1 MAVIYEFKL
10 PDIGEGLH
18 EAEIIRWLVR
28 EGDVVN
34 ADQPIAEIQTDKA
47 MVEMT
52 TPVAG
57 KVMSLAGPEGAT
69 VNVGEPLIVLDTEA
83 AGEPRGNQSEQ
94 STGLKE
100 TSATV
105 QADRGTR
112 PARKRVIAAP
122 SVRKRAREMGVPIEE
137 VEGTGEGG
145 RVTLAD
151 LERYVR
157 EREAAVTVAETVQSG
172 IGKVEEASF
181 ARSSHAVSDR
191 ISKALF
197 APPST
202 GPSPLTEEEERIP
215 LRGLRKK
222 IAEKMVKSVYTAPH
236 VTGMDEIDVTK
247 LVEIRKSLAA
257 QLAEERIK
265 LTYLPF
271 VIKAVTRALKQYP
284 MFNATLDEE
293 TNEIVLKKRYHIGIA
308 TATKAGLLVP
318 VIRDADQKSIRE
330 LAIEIAELSE
340 KAHRQALRLEELQ
353 GSTFTITSTGA
364 GGGWFATPVINYPE
378 VAIFGAHAIKRRPV
392 VIDDEIVIRD
402 IMGMSLT
409 FDHRVI
415 DGEPAGRFMR
425 TVAHYLENPEL
436 LLLDVR

>member
-1 MAVIYEFKL
+1 MIYEFKL

-18 EAEIIRWLVR
+18 EAEIIRWLIR
-28 EGDVVN
+28 EGDVVK

-57 KVMSLAGPEGAT
+57 KVVALAGPEGAT
-69 VNVGEPLIVLDTEA
+69 VKVGEPLIVVETEA
-83 AGEPRGNQSEQ
+83 SVAGEAAPTDHLAQEPASAVHIEAPRP
-94 STGLKE
+94 
-100 TSATV
+100 TV
-105 QADRGTR
+105 G
-112 PARKRVIAAP
+112 RKRAIAAP
-122 SVRKRAREMGVPIEE
+122 SVRKRAREMGVPIDE

-157 EREAAVTVAETVQSG
+157 EREAAASVAEAARR
-172 IGKVEEASF
+172 EANEAGVLPTGS
-181 ARSSHAVSDR
+181 ASAAGGRQESIASWTSIASLDAV
-191 ISKALF
+191 F
-197 APPST
+197 
-202 GPSPLTEEEERIP
+202 EEEERIP

-222 IAEKMVKSVYTAPH
+222 IAEKMVKSMYTAPH
-236 VTGMDEIDVTK
+236 VTGMDEVDVTK
-247 LVEIRKSLAA
+247 LVEIRKHLAN

-271 VIKAVTRALKQYP
+271 IIKAVTRALKQYP
-284 MFNATLDEE
+284 MFNAVLDEE

-308 TATKAGLLVP
+308 TATKAGLVVP

-364 GGGWFATPVINYPE
+364 GGGWFATPIINYPE

-392 VIDDEIVIRD
+392 VVGDEIVIRD
-402 IMGMSLT
+402 MMGMSLT

-425 TVAHYLENPEL
+425 TVAHYLENPEV

>member
-1 MAVIYEFKL
+1 MIYEFKL

-18 EAEIIRWLVR
+18 EAEIIRWLIR
-28 EGDVVN
+28 EGDVVK

-57 KVMSLAGPEGAT
+57 KVVALAGPEGAT
-69 VNVGEPLIVLDTEA
+69 VKVGEPLIVVETEA
-83 AGEPRGNQSEQ
+83 AVAVEEVSADDSVREPVPAAHGEAPRPS
-94 STGLKE
+94 
-100 TSATV
+100 
-105 QADRGTR
+105 
-112 PARKRVIAAP
+112 RKRAIAAP
-122 SVRKRAREMGVPIEE
+122 SVRKRARELGVPIDE

-157 EREAAVTVAETVQSG
+157 EREAAAAVA
-172 IGKVEEASF
+172 
-181 ARSSHAVSDR
+181 ARSEAKGDVLPTGSAAGGRQASIAAWTSIASLDAV
-191 ISKALF
+191 F
-197 APPST
+197 
-202 GPSPLTEEEERIP
+202 EEEERIP

-222 IAEKMVKSVYTAPH
+222 IAEKMVKSAYTAPH
-236 VTGMDEIDVTK
+236 VTGMDEVDVTK
-247 LVEIRKSLAA
+247 LVEIRKSLASE
-257 QLAEERIK
+257 LAKEQIK

-271 VIKAVTRALKQYP
+271 VIKAVTRALKEYP
-284 MFNATLDEE
+284 MFNASLDEE

-308 TATKAGLLVP
+308 TATKAGLVVP

-330 LAIEIAELSE
+330 LAVEIAELSE

-364 GGGWFATPVINYPE
+364 GGGWFATPIINYPE

-392 VIDDEIVIRD
+392 VVGDEIVIRD
-402 IMGMSLT
+402 MMGMSLT

-425 TVAHYLENPEL
+425 TVAHYLENPEV

>member
-1 MAVIYEFKL
+1 MIYEFKL

-18 EAEIIRWLVR
+18 EAEIIRWLIR
-28 EGDVVN
+28 EGDVVK

-57 KVMSLAGPEGAT
+57 KVVALAGPEGAT
-69 VNVGEPLIVLDTEA
+69 VKVGEPLIVVETEA
-83 AGEPRGNQSEQ
+83 SVAGEAAPTDHLAQEPASAVHIEAPRP
-94 STGLKE
+94 
-100 TSATV
+100 TV
-105 QADRGTR
+105 G
-112 PARKRVIAAP
+112 RKRAIAAP
-122 SVRKRAREMGVPIEE
+122 SVRKRARELGVPIDE

-157 EREAAVTVAETVQSG
+157 EREAAASVAEAARR
-172 IGKVEEASF
+172 EANEAGVLPTGS
-181 ARSSHAVSDR
+181 ASAAGGRQESIASWTSIASLDAV
-191 ISKALF
+191 F
-197 APPST
+197 
-202 GPSPLTEEEERIP
+202 EEEERIP

-222 IAEKMVKSVYTAPH
+222 IAEKMVKSMYTAPH
-236 VTGMDEIDVTK
+236 VTGMDEVDVTK
-247 LVEIRKSLAA
+247 LVEIRKHLAN

-271 VIKAVTRALKQYP
+271 IIKAVTRALKQYP
-284 MFNATLDEE
+284 MFNAVLDEE

-308 TATKAGLLVP
+308 TATKAGLVVP

-364 GGGWFATPVINYPE
+364 GGGWFATPIINYPE

-392 VIDDEIVIRD
+392 VVGDEIVIRD
-402 IMGMSLT
+402 MMGMSLT

-425 TVAHYLENPEL
+425 TVAHYLENPEV

>member
-1 MAVIYEFKL
+1 MIYEFKL

-18 EAEIIRWLVR
+18 EAEIIRWLIR
-28 EGDVVN
+28 EGDVVK

-57 KVMSLAGPEGAT
+57 KVVALAGPEGAT
-69 VNVGEPLIVLDTEA
+69 VKVGEPLIVVETEA
-83 AGEPRGNQSEQ
+83 AVTAEAASADGSAREPVPALRGEF
-94 STGLKE
+94 L
-100 TSATV
+100 
-105 QADRGTR
+105 R
-112 PARKRVIAAP
+112 PARKRAIAAP
-122 SVRKRAREMGVPIEE
+122 SVRKRAREMGVPIDE

-157 EREAAVTVAETVQSG
+157 EREAAAAVAEVARR
-172 IGKVEEASF
+172 EANEAGVLPTGS
-181 ARSSHAVSDR
+181 ASAAGGRQESIAAWTSIASLDAV
-191 ISKALF
+191 F
-197 APPST
+197 
-202 GPSPLTEEEERIP
+202 EEEERIP

-222 IAEKMVKSVYTAPH
+222 IAEKMVKSMYTAPH
-236 VTGMDEIDVTK
+236 VTGMDEVDVTK
-247 LVEIRKSLAA
+247 LVEIRKHLAS

-284 MFNATLDEE
+284 MFNASLDEE

-308 TATKAGLLVP
+308 TATKAGLVVP

-364 GGGWFATPVINYPE
+364 GGGWFATPIINYPE
-378 VAIFGAHAIKRRPV
+378 VAILGVHAIKRRPV
-392 VIDDEIVIRD
+392 VVDDEIVIRD
-402 IMGMSLT
+402 MMGMSLT

-425 TVAHYLENPEL
+425 TVAHYLENPEV

>member
-1 MAVIYEFKL
+1 MIYEFKL

-28 EGDVVN
+28 EGDVVK

-57 KVMSLAGPEGAT
+57 KVVALAGPEGAT
-69 VNVGEPLIVLDTEA
+69 VKVGEPLIVVETEA
-83 AGEPRGNQSEQ
+83 SVAGEATPIEDSVREPVPVLHG
-94 STGLKE
+94 E
-100 TSATV
+100 TP
-105 QADRGTR
+105 R
-112 PARKRVIAAP
+112 PARKRAIAAP
-122 SVRKRAREMGVPIEE
+122 SVRKRAREMGVPIDE

-157 EREAAVTVAETVQSG
+157 EREAAVAVAELRERSG
-172 IGKVEEASF
+172 AAVLPVGGTAIEQKADKAAWTSIAS
-181 ARSSHAVSDR
+181 
-191 ISKALF
+191 
-197 APPST
+197 
-202 GPSPLTEEEERIP
+202 TELVVPEEERIP

-222 IAEKMVKSVYTAPH
+222 IAEKMVKSAYTAPH
-236 VTGMDEIDVTK
+236 VTGMDEVDVTK
-247 LVEIRKSLAA
+247 LVEIRKNLASE
-257 QLAEERIK
+257 LAKEQIK

-271 VIKAVTRALKQYP
+271 IIKAVTRALKQYP
-284 MFNATLDEE
+284 MFNASLDEE

-308 TATKAGLLVP
+308 TATKAGLVVP

-364 GGGWFATPVINYPE
+364 GGGWFATPIINYPE

-392 VIDDEIVIRD
+392 VVGDEIVIRD
-402 IMGMSLT
+402 MMGMSLT

-425 TVAHYLENPEL
+425 TVAHYLENPEV

>member
-1 MAVIYEFKL
+1 MIYEFKL

-28 EGDVVN
+28 EGDVVK

-57 KVMSLAGPEGAT
+57 KVVALAGPEGAT
-69 VNVGEPLIVLDTEA
+69 VKVGEPLIVVETEA
-83 AGEPRGNQSEQ
+83 SVAGEATPIEDSVREPVPVLHG
-94 STGLKE
+94 E
-100 TSATV
+100 TP
-105 QADRGTR
+105 R
-112 PARKRVIAAP
+112 PARKRAIAAP
-122 SVRKRAREMGVPIEE
+122 SVRKRAREMGVPIDE

-157 EREAAVTVAETVQSG
+157 EREAAVAVAELRERSG
-172 IGKVEEASF
+172 AAVLPVGGTAIEQKADKAAWTSIAS
-181 ARSSHAVSDR
+181 
-191 ISKALF
+191 
-197 APPST
+197 
-202 GPSPLTEEEERIP
+202 TELVVPEEERIP

-222 IAEKMVKSVYTAPH
+222 IAEKMVKSAYTAPH
-236 VTGMDEIDVTK
+236 VTGMDEVDVTK
-247 LVEIRKSLAA
+247 LVEIRKNLASE
-257 QLAEERIK
+257 LAKEQIK

-271 VIKAVTRALKQYP
+271 IIKAVTRALKQYP
-284 MFNATLDEE
+284 MFNASLDEE

-308 TATKAGLLVP
+308 TATKAGLVVP

-330 LAIEIAELSE
+330 LAVEIAELSE
-340 KAHRQALRLEELQ
+340 KAHRQALRLDELQ

-364 GGGWFATPVINYPE
+364 GGGWFATPIINYPE

-392 VIDDEIVIRD
+392 VVGDEIVIRD
-402 IMGMSLT
+402 MMGMSLT

-425 TVAHYLENPEL
+425 TVAYYLEHPEV
-436 LLLDVR
+436 LLLDAR

>member
-1 MAVIYEFKL
+1 MIYEFKL

-18 EAEIIRWLVR
+18 EAEIIRWLIR
-28 EGDVVN
+28 EGDVVK

-57 KVMSLAGPEGAT
+57 KVVALAGPEGAT
-69 VNVGEPLIVLDTEA
+69 VKVGEPLIVVETEA
-83 AGEPRGNQSEQ
+83 AVTSEAASTDHLAQEPA
-94 STGLKE
+94 
-100 TSATV
+100 SAV
-105 QADRGTR
+105 HIEAPR
-112 PARKRVIAAP
+112 PAAGRKRAIAAP
-122 SVRKRAREMGVPIEE
+122 SVRKRARELGVPIDE

-157 EREAAVTVAETVQSG
+157 EREAAVAVAEQRERSG
-172 IGKVEEASF
+172 AAVLPVGGAAIEQKADKAAWTSIASMEL
-181 ARSSHAVSDR
+181 VV
-191 ISKALF
+191 
-197 APPST
+197 P
-202 GPSPLTEEEERIP
+202 EEERIP

-222 IAEKMVKSVYTAPH
+222 IAEKMVKSAYTAPH
-236 VTGMDEIDVTK
+236 VTGMDEVDVTK
-247 LVEIRKSLAA
+247 LVEIRKNLASE
-257 QLAEERIK
+257 LAKEQIK

-271 VIKAVTRALKQYP
+271 IIKAVTRALKQYP
-284 MFNATLDEE
+284 MFNASLDEE

-308 TATKAGLLVP
+308 TATKAGLVVP

-330 LAIEIAELSE
+330 LAVEIAELSE
-340 KAHRQALRLEELQ
+340 KAHRQALRLDELQ

-364 GGGWFATPVINYPE
+364 GGGWFATPIINYPE

-392 VIDDEIVIRD
+392 VVGDEIVIRD
-402 IMGMSLT
+402 MMGMSLT
-409 FDHRVI
+409 FDHRII

-425 TVAHYLENPEL
+425 TVAYYLEHPEV
-436 LLLDVR
+436 LLLDAR

>member
-1 MAVIYEFKL
+1 MIYEFKL

-28 EGDVVN
+28 EGDVVK

-57 KVMSLAGPEGAT
+57 KVVALAGPEGAT
-69 VNVGEPLIVLDTEA
+69 VKVGEPLIVVETEA
-83 AGEPRGNQSEQ
+83 SVAGEAAPIEDSVREPVPVLHG
-94 STGLKE
+94 E
-100 TSATV
+100 TP
-105 QADRGTR
+105 R
-112 PARKRVIAAP
+112 PARKRAIAAP
-122 SVRKRAREMGVPIEE
+122 SVRKRAREMGVPIDE

-157 EREAAVTVAETVQSG
+157 EREAAVAVAELRERSG
-172 IGKVEEASF
+172 AAVLPVGGTAIEQKADKAAWTSIAS
-181 ARSSHAVSDR
+181 
-191 ISKALF
+191 
-197 APPST
+197 
-202 GPSPLTEEEERIP
+202 TELVVPEEERIP

-222 IAEKMVKSVYTAPH
+222 IAEKMVKSAYTAPH
-236 VTGMDEIDVTK
+236 VTGMDEVDVTK
-247 LVEIRKSLAA
+247 LVEIRKNLASE
-257 QLAEERIK
+257 LAKEQIK

-271 VIKAVTRALKQYP
+271 IIKAVTRALKQYP
-284 MFNATLDEE
+284 MFNASLDEE

-308 TATKAGLLVP
+308 TATKAGLVVP

-330 LAIEIAELSE
+330 LAVEIAELSE
-340 KAHRQALRLEELQ
+340 KAHRQALRLDELQ

-364 GGGWFATPVINYPE
+364 GGGWFATPIINYPE

-392 VIDDEIVIRD
+392 VVGDEIVIRD
-402 IMGMSLT
+402 MMGMSLT

-425 TVAHYLENPEL
+425 TVAYYLEHPEV
-436 LLLDVR
+436 LLLDAR

>member
-1 MAVIYEFKL
+1 MIYEFKL

-57 KVMSLAGPEGAT
+57 KVVALAGPEGAT
-69 VNVGEPLIVLDTEA
+69 VKVGEPLIVVETEA
-83 AGEPRGNQSEQ
+83 AVAGEAAPTEDSVREPVPAAHGE
-94 STGLKE
+94 
-100 TSATV
+100 AP
-105 QADRGTR
+105 R
-112 PARKRVIAAP
+112 PARKRAIAAP
-122 SVRKRAREMGVPIEE
+122 SVRKRARELGVPIDE

-157 EREAAVTVAETVQSG
+157 EREAAATVAARD
-172 IGKVEEASF
+172 EAKKDALPTGGAAGGRQASI
-181 ARSSHAVSDR
+181 ATWTSIAGLD
-191 ISKALF
+191 ALF
-197 APPST
+197 
-202 GPSPLTEEEERIP
+202 EEEERIP

-236 VTGMDEIDVTK
+236 ATGMDEIDVTK
-247 LVEIRKSLAA
+247 LVEIRKSLASE
-257 QLAEERIK
+257 LAKEQIK

-271 VIKAVTRALKQYP
+271 IIKAVTRALKEYP
-284 MFNATLDEE
+284 MFNASLDEE

-330 LAIEIAELSE
+330 LAVEIAELSE
-340 KAHRQALRLEELQ
+340 KAHRQALRLKELQ

-364 GGGWFATPVINYPE
+364 GGGWFAKPIINYPE
-378 VAIFGAHAIKRRPV
+378 VAIFGAHAIKRKPV

-402 IMGMSLT
+402 MMGISLT

-425 TVAHYLENPEL
+425 TVAHYLSHPEV

>member
-1 MAVIYEFKL
+1 MIYEFKL

-18 EAEIIRWLVR
+18 EAEIIRWLIR
-28 EGDVVN
+28 EGDVVK

-57 KVMSLAGPEGAT
+57 KVVALAGPEGAT
-69 VNVGEPLIVLDTEA
+69 VKVGEPLIVVETEA
-83 AGEPRGNQSEQ
+83 AVAGEAAPIEDSVREPVPVLHG
-94 STGLKE
+94 E
-100 TSATV
+100 TP
-105 QADRGTR
+105 R
-112 PARKRVIAAP
+112 PARKRAIAAP
-122 SVRKRAREMGVPIEE
+122 SVRKRARELGVPIDE

-157 EREAAVTVAETVQSG
+157 EREAAVAVAELRERSG
-172 IGKVEEASF
+172 AAVLPVGGTAIEQKADKAAWTSIAS
-181 ARSSHAVSDR
+181 
-191 ISKALF
+191 
-197 APPST
+197 
-202 GPSPLTEEEERIP
+202 TELVVPEEERIP

-222 IAEKMVKSVYTAPH
+222 IAEKMVKSAYTAPH
-236 VTGMDEIDVTK
+236 VTGMDEVDVTK
-247 LVEIRKSLAA
+247 LVEIRKNLASE
-257 QLAEERIK
+257 LAKEQIK

-271 VIKAVTRALKQYP
+271 IIKAVTRALKQYP
-284 MFNATLDEE
+284 MFNASLDEE

-308 TATKAGLLVP
+308 TATKAGLVVP

-330 LAIEIAELSE
+330 LAVEIAELSE
-340 KAHRQALRLEELQ
+340 KAHRQALRLDELQ

-364 GGGWFATPVINYPE
+364 GGGWFATPIINYPE

-392 VIDDEIVIRD
+392 VVGDEIVIRD
-402 IMGMSLT
+402 MMGMSLT
-409 FDHRVI
+409 FDHHVI

-425 TVAHYLENPEL
+425 TVAHYLENPEV

>member
-1 MAVIYEFKL
+1 MIYEFKL

-28 EGDVVN
+28 EGDVVK

-57 KVMSLAGPEGAT
+57 KVVALAGPEGAT
-69 VNVGEPLIVLDTEA
+69 VKVGEPLIVVETEA
-83 AGEPRGNQSEQ
+83 SVAGEAAPIEDSVREPVPVLHG
-94 STGLKE
+94 E
-100 TSATV
+100 TP
-105 QADRGTR
+105 R
-112 PARKRVIAAP
+112 PARKRAIAAP
-122 SVRKRAREMGVPIEE
+122 SVRKRAREMGVPIDE

-157 EREAAVTVAETVQSG
+157 EREAAASVAEAARR
-172 IGKVEEASF
+172 EANEAGVLPTGS
-181 ARSSHAVSDR
+181 ASAAGGRQESIASWTSIASLDAV
-191 ISKALF
+191 F
-197 APPST
+197 
-202 GPSPLTEEEERIP
+202 EEEERIP

-222 IAEKMVKSVYTAPH
+222 IAEKMVKSMYTAPH
-236 VTGMDEIDVTK
+236 VTGMDEVDVTK
-247 LVEIRKSLAA
+247 LVEIRKHLAN

-271 VIKAVTRALKQYP
+271 IIKAVTRALKQYP
-284 MFNATLDEE
+284 MFNASLDEE

-308 TATKAGLLVP
+308 TATKAGLVVP

-364 GGGWFATPVINYPE
+364 GGGWFATPIINYPE

-392 VIDDEIVIRD
+392 VVGDEIVIRD
-402 IMGMSLT
+402 MMGMSLT

-425 TVAHYLENPEL
+425 TVAYYLENPEV

>member
-1 MAVIYEFKL
+1 MIYEFKL

-28 EGDVVN
+28 EGDVVK

-57 KVMSLAGPEGAT
+57 KVVALAGPEGAT
-69 VNVGEPLIVLDTEA
+69 VKVGEPLIVVETEA
-83 AGEPRGNQSEQ
+83 SVAGEATPIEDSVREPVPVLHG
-94 STGLKE
+94 E
-100 TSATV
+100 TP
-105 QADRGTR
+105 R
-112 PARKRVIAAP
+112 PARKRAIAAP
-122 SVRKRAREMGVPIEE
+122 SVRKRARELGVPIDE

-157 EREAAVTVAETVQSG
+157 EREAAVAVAEQRERSG
-172 IGKVEEASF
+172 AAVLPVGGAAIEQKADKAAWTSIAS
-181 ARSSHAVSDR
+181 
-191 ISKALF
+191 
-197 APPST
+197 
-202 GPSPLTEEEERIP
+202 TELVVPEEERIP

-222 IAEKMVKSVYTAPH
+222 IAEKMVKSAYTAPH
-236 VTGMDEIDVTK
+236 VTGMDEVDVTK
-247 LVEIRKSLAA
+247 LVEIRKNLASE
-257 QLAEERIK
+257 LAKEQIK

-271 VIKAVTRALKQYP
+271 IIKAVTRALKQYP
-284 MFNATLDEE
+284 MFNASLDEE

-308 TATKAGLLVP
+308 TATKAGLVVP

-330 LAIEIAELSE
+330 LAVEIAELSE
-340 KAHRQALRLEELQ
+340 KAHRQALRLDELQ

-364 GGGWFATPVINYPE
+364 GGGWFATPIINYPE

-392 VIDDEIVIRD
+392 VVGDEIVIRD
-402 IMGMSLT
+402 MMGMSLT

-425 TVAHYLENPEL
+425 TVAYYLEHPEV
-436 LLLDVR
+436 LLLDAR

>member
-1 MAVIYEFKL
+1 MIYEFKL

-57 KVMSLAGPEGAT
+57 KVVALAGPEGAT
-69 VNVGEPLIVLDTEA
+69 VKVGEPLIVVETEA
-83 AGEPRGNQSEQ
+83 AVAGEAAPTEDSVREPVPAAHGEA
-94 STGLKE
+94 L
-100 TSATV
+100 
-105 QADRGTR
+105 R
-112 PARKRVIAAP
+112 PARKRAIAAP
-122 SVRKRAREMGVPIEE
+122 SVRKRARELGVPIDE

-157 EREAAVTVAETVQSG
+157 EREAAATVAARD
-172 IGKVEEASF
+172 EAKKDALPTGGAAGGRQASI
-181 ARSSHAVSDR
+181 ATWTSIAGLD
-191 ISKALF
+191 ALF
-197 APPST
+197 
-202 GPSPLTEEEERIP
+202 EEEERIP

-236 VTGMDEIDVTK
+236 ATGMDEIDVTK
-247 LVEIRKSLAA
+247 LVEIRKSLASE
-257 QLAEERIK
+257 LAKEQIK

-271 VIKAVTRALKQYP
+271 IIKAVTRALKEYP
-284 MFNATLDEE
+284 MFNASLDEE

-330 LAIEIAELSE
+330 LAVEIAELSE

-364 GGGWFATPVINYPE
+364 GGGWFATPIINYPE
-378 VAIFGAHAIKRRPV
+378 VAIFGAHAIKRKPV

-402 IMGMSLT
+402 MMGISLT

-425 TVAHYLENPEL
+425 TVAHYLSHPEV

>member
-1 MAVIYEFKL
+1 MIYEFKL

-18 EAEIIRWLVR
+18 EAEIIRWLIR
-28 EGDVVN
+28 EGDVVK

-57 KVMSLAGPEGAT
+57 KVVALAGPEGAT
-69 VNVGEPLIVLDTEA
+69 VKVGEPLIVVETEESA
-83 AGEPRGNQSEQ
+83 AGEAAPAEDSHRE
-94 STGLKE
+94 
-100 TSATV
+100 SASV
-105 QADRGTR
+105 AQEGAPR
-112 PARKRVIAAP
+112 PARKRAIAAP
-122 SVRKRAREMGVPIEE
+122 SVRKRARELGVPIDE

-157 EREAAVTVAETVQSG
+157 EREAAVAVAEQRERSG
-172 IGKVEEASF
+172 AAVLPAGSVATERKTDKAAWTSIAS
-181 ARSSHAVSDR
+181 
-191 ISKALF
+191 
-197 APPST
+197 
-202 GPSPLTEEEERIP
+202 TELVVPEEERIP

-222 IAEKMVKSVYTAPH
+222 IAEKMVKSAYTAPH
-236 VTGMDEIDVTK
+236 VTGMDEVDVTK
-247 LVEIRKSLAA
+247 LVEIRKNLASE
-257 QLAEERIK
+257 LAKEQIK

-271 VIKAVTRALKQYP
+271 IIKAVTRALKQYP
-284 MFNATLDEE
+284 MFNASLDEE

-308 TATKAGLLVP
+308 TATKAGLVVP

-330 LAIEIAELSE
+330 LAVEIAELSE

-364 GGGWFATPVINYPE
+364 GGGWFATPIINYPE

-392 VIDDEIVIRD
+392 VVGDEIVIRD
-402 IMGMSLT
+402 MMGMSLT

-425 TVAHYLENPEL
+425 TVAYYLEHPEV
-436 LLLDVR
+436 LLLDAR

>member
-1 MAVIYEFKL
+1 MIYEFKL

-18 EAEIIRWLVR
+18 EAEIIRWFVR
-28 EGDVVN
+28 EGDVVK

-57 KVMSLAGPEGAT
+57 KVVALAGPEGAT
-69 VNVGEPLIVLDTEA
+69 VKVGEPLIVLDTEA
-83 AGEPRGNQSEQ
+83 VRELGDAKRDERVDLKEAAIAIEANREPR
-94 STGLKE
+94 
-100 TSATV
+100 
-105 QADRGTR
+105 
-112 PARKRVIAAP
+112 PAHKRAIAAP
-122 SVRKRAREMGVPIEE
+122 SVRKRARELGVPIDE

-157 EREAAVTVAETVQSG
+157 EREAAASVAEVARR
-172 IGKVEEASF
+172 EANEAGVLPTGS
-181 ARSSHAVSDR
+181 ASAAGGRQESIAAWTSIASLNAV
-191 ISKALF
+191 F
-197 APPST
+197 
-202 GPSPLTEEEERIP
+202 EEEERIP

-222 IAEKMVKSVYTAPH
+222 IAEKMVKSMYTAPH
-236 VTGMDEIDVTK
+236 VTGMDEVDVTK
-247 LVEIRKSLAA
+247 LVEIRKHLAN

-271 VIKAVTRALKQYP
+271 IIKAVTRALKQYP
-284 MFNATLDEE
+284 MFNASLDEE

-308 TATKAGLLVP
+308 TATKAGLVVP

-330 LAIEIAELSE
+330 LAVEIAELSE

-364 GGGWFATPVINYPE
+364 GGGWFATPIINYPE

-392 VIDDEIVIRD
+392 VVGDEIVIRD
-402 IMGMSLT
+402 VMGMSLT

-425 TVAHYLENPEL
+425 TVAYYLENPEV

>member
-1 MAVIYEFKL
+1 MIYEFKL

-28 EGDVVN
+28 EGDVVK

-57 KVMSLAGPEGAT
+57 KVVALARPEGAT
-69 VNVGEPLIVLDTEA
+69 VKVGEPLIVVETEA
-83 AGEPRGNQSEQ
+83 AVAAEAAPTDHLAQEPA
-94 STGLKE
+94 
-100 TSATV
+100 SAVHIEAPRPTV
-105 QADRGTR
+105 G
-112 PARKRVIAAP
+112 RKRAIAAP
-122 SVRKRAREMGVPIEE
+122 SVRKRAREMGVPIDE

-151 LERYVR
+151 LERYIR
-157 EREAAVTVAETVQSG
+157 EREAAASVAEAARR
-172 IGKVEEASF
+172 EANEAGVLPTGS
-181 ARSSHAVSDR
+181 ASAAGGRQESIASWTSIASLDAV
-191 ISKALF
+191 F
-197 APPST
+197 
-202 GPSPLTEEEERIP
+202 EEEERIP

-222 IAEKMVKSVYTAPH
+222 IAEKMVKSMYTAPH
-236 VTGMDEIDVTK
+236 VTGMDEVDVTK
-247 LVEIRKSLAA
+247 LVEIRKHLAN

-271 VIKAVTRALKQYP
+271 IIKAVTRALKQYP
-284 MFNATLDEE
+284 MFNAVLDEE

-308 TATKAGLLVP
+308 TATKAGLVVP

-364 GGGWFATPVINYPE
+364 GGGWFATPIINYPE

-392 VIDDEIVIRD
+392 VVGDEIVIRD
-402 IMGMSLT
+402 MMGMSLT

-425 TVAHYLENPEL
+425 TVAHYLENPEV